1 MPFEPILQARANMVG
16 PSPSVCSL
24 NRMPGPALRRRKLND
39 PERDRFTSRTLRNRL
54 RTYLVC

>member
-1 MPFEPILQARANMVG
+1 MLFEPILQARANMVG
-16 PSPSVCSL
+16 PSSSVCSL